1 MMSNMQLFRNIKGT
15 DMNTG
20 LDVGIIVE
28 SRNISSQVVM
38 GVLIV
43 VIGEWLIE
51 TSSSLDDELN
61 KLMEL
66 VTFQ

>member
-66 VTFQ
+66 VTLH